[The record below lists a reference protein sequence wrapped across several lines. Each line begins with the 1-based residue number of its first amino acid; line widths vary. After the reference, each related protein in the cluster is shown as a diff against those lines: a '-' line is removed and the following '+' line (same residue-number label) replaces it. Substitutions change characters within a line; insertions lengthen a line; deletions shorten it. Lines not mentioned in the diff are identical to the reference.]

1 MSEIIHA
8 IDCDMGE
15 DCTCNPERFRIFV
28 LCDCP
33 TCSGTGKI
41 EAGGV
46 QSGAVTRCPT
56 CRGEGR
62 GRREVATAPSPEALG
77 VAIVRCGREGEFTDC
92 PVGVL
97 DSEGKTSEKWIIR
110 PWLPSARNVSA
121 AARTLGTFSG
131 EKRRERSGA

>member
-1 MSEIIHA
+1 MSGIIHA
-8 IDCDMGE
+8 IDCDMDE
-15 DCTCNPERFRIFV
+15 DCTCNPERYRIFV

-33 TCSGTGKI
+33 ACGGTGK
-41 EAGGV
+41 AGNV
-46 QSGAVTRCPT
+46 PPNDKRRCPD

-77 VAIVRCGREGEFTDC
+77 TAIVRLGREGEFTDC

-97 DSEGKTSEKWIIR
+97 DSEGATSEKWIIR

-121 AARTLGTFSG
+121 AGRTLA
-131 EKRRERSGA
+131 EARHA